1 MPNEFL
7 HCNACFTYLTS
18 STAQETQIRFWLT
31 ECGHVIC
38 LLCLKKHGNTSQKN
52 SSTTTEN
59 VCPMC
64 NAKCSAVELTDQ
76 LPPNLNMFFRPAYE
90 IMDETADVLKFQQ
103 TNTFALLRFL
113 KDKVAKQKQLLDKA
127 KDELLQFKD
136 TKNQLQAIK
145 KENQRLKAQI
155 QDIRTSLA
163 ANETTES
170 PSKLNSRNN
179 LGTRLYSPSIR
190 TPRKLSGD
198 RHSNYASPNQACKP
212 RTPNPP
218 TRLSLPDSSSPVQH
232 SYYNNNGSG
241 FISDNQSL
249 WSRGDRN
256 YRFDDGPNHL
266 SHDRSSIGKSPTKSY
281 STFVDDDYEKY
292 TQRSRLQSF
301 PRPGTISS
309 ARVSWS
315 QLHGDTGNITRLG
328 LRPGLRSKPFY

>member
-38 LLCLKKHGNTSQKN
+38 LSCLKKHSDTSQIDIPFHKHNTFINEYSEN
-52 SSTTTEN
+52 SSTTTEH

-64 NAKCSAVELTDQ
+64 NAKCAAVELTDQ

-90 IMDETADVLKFQQ
+90 IMDETADVLRFQQ

-113 KDKVAKQKQLLDKA
+113 KDKVAKQKHLLDKA

-179 LGTRLYSPSIR
+179 LGRMYSPSIR
-190 TPRKLSGD
+190 TPRKVSGD

-218 TRLSLPDSSSPVQH
+218 SRLSLPDSSSPVQH
-232 SYYNNNGSG
+232 GYYNNNGSG

-249 WSRGDRN
+249 WNRGDRN
-256 YRFDDGPNHL
+256 YRFDDGPNH
-266 SHDRSSIGKSPTKSY
+266 ISY
-281 STFVDDDYEKY
+281 TITICST
-292 TQRSRLQSF
+292 
-301 PRPGTISS
+301 
-309 ARVSWS
+309 WS
-315 QLHGDTGNITRLG
+315 
-328 LRPGLRSKPFY
+328 